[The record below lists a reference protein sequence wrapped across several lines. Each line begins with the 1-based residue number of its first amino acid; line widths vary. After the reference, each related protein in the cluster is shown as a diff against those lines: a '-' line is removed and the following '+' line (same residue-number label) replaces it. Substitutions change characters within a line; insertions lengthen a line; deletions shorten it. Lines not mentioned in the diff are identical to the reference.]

1 MCRPRSERPAGRLA
15 PAIASLAILV
25 AAAAPR
31 VAAAESR
38 VFVAPSWLAAHL
50 DDPGVAV
57 VDARA
62 PEEYA
67 KGHVPGAISLSP
79 SLIAD
84 APRPAA
90 TLGRR
95 GLAPD
100 ATIVC
105 VADSASV
112 EAAAR
117 LYWLLDRAGARA
129 VRILDAGIPGWTR
142 AGGALQIRPVFRD
155 PAAWD
160 AAADSTAVADLD
172 FVRREFGRKGVEI
185 FDARGP
191 EVWGARR
198 PGAGPARPSRAGHIP
213 NSLPLDF
220 ATLFAP
226 DGSVLDSAAARERIR
241 RSGPRPGTPV
251 DMEARFVVYDDGAS
265 AAGALGYALLKH
277 AGIDS
282 VRYFPGG
289 WAEWSA
295 DSTLPIVRIVD
306 AAAVRG
312 RMRLWRVRSPE
323 SEHPPDFLLLDVRD
337 RFDFGNGHLR
347 GARDFPSH
355 VFADSVE
362 DWLEECCPT
371 IDRAHT
377 PVVFYCY
384 GVECIRSRL
393 CATIAARKGFRILE
407 WFRGG
412 VDEWK
417 YLGGELVGGR
427 AKSK

>member
-1 MCRPRSERPAGRLA
+1 MHRPRSERPAGGLA
-15 PAIASLAILV
+15 SATGWLAILL
-25 AAAAPR
+25 ALAGPR

-38 VFVAPSWLAAHL
+38 VFVAPTWLAAHL
-50 DDPGVAV
+50 EDPGVVV

-62 PEEYA
+62 PEDYA

-79 SLIAD
+79 ALIVD
-84 APRPAA
+84 APQPAA

-95 GLAPD
+95 GLAAD

-105 VADSASV
+105 TADSASI
-112 EAAAR
+112 AAAAH
-117 LYWLLDRAGARA
+117 LYWLLDRAGASA
-129 VRILDAGIPGWTR
+129 VRLLDGGIPGWTR
-142 AGGALQIRPVFRD
+142 AGGALETRPIFRA
-155 PAAWD
+155 PTSWGAP
-160 AAADSTAVADLD
+160 ADSTAVADLD
-172 FVRREFGRKGVEI
+172 FVRWEYGRSGVEI

-198 PGAGPARPSRAGHIP
+198 PGAGPARPKRAGHIP
-213 NSLPLDF
+213 HSLPLDF
-220 ATLFAP
+220 GTLFAP
-226 DGSVLDSAAARERIR
+226 DGSILDLAAVRELVR

-265 AAGALGYALLKH
+265 AIGTLGYALLKH

-306 AAAVRG
+306 AAGVRG

-347 GARDFPSH
+347 GALDFPSH

-362 DWLEECCPT
+362 DWLEECCAG
-371 IDRAHT
+371 IDRART
-377 PVVFYCY
+377 PVVLYCY

-393 CATIAARKGFRILE
+393 CATVAARKGFRILE

-417 YLGGELVGGR
+417 YLGGELVGGSAR
-427 AKSK
+427 SN